1 MKRLFRWALPLVL
14 AVGCAN
20 PPHESHADEH
30 GDESAAHTEDHVSLS
45 VEALQIAGVRTAV
58 AQRRLVGETKD
69 VAGTVGPVDSERA
82 VVTPP
87 VSGRVTELAV
97 RLGDDVRRGQTLVV
111 LESAELAAS
120 WANVAEATKARDAA
134 KSDARQAQSE
144 VALALAKLQASRQSL
159 DRQRGLAK
167 AGAFSQ
173 VSLQQAQLA
182 LTEAQSELLSA
193 QKEASSHSDQLR
205 RLESLFEEGI
215 VSRSDLDAAR
225 LEVQQDDIR
234 TERARSRI
242 ESAKVAFDR
251 EKGIASRGL
260 LDARELQSAEAEV
273 RTSRL
278 EWQRAKLR
286 VAAAEAALASA
297 GISIANAE
305 SSYRSNSG
313 GGKASNSRISLDSPI
328 SGTITRLDVT
338 RGQAVERTQAILEIE
353 NLGSVWI
360 TANVPEAWVARV
372 PKGAKVEV
380 DGPGFTVVGMVQV
393 VGSRIDAKTRTV
405 PVHCLTDNRLRR
417 LKSGAYVSVRIQ
429 VGRPFSSIVVPKT
442 ATFMEDKQ
450 AYLFVKEGEGFERRA
465 VELGAVTGDWVVI
478 RSGLMEGE
486 AVAAEGAFILSS
498 ELKKEELKGHDH

>member
-1 MKRLFRWALPLVL
+1 MNRVIRWALPFVL
-14 AVGCAN
+14 AFGCAN
-20 PPHESHADEH
+20 PPVDSHGDEH
-30 GDESAAHTEDHVSLS
+30 GHESAEHTEDHVSLS
-45 VEALQIAGVRTAV
+45 DEALKIAGVRTAV

-120 WANVAEATKARDAA
+120 WANVAEATKARDVA
-134 KSDARQAQSE
+134 KSDVRQAQSE

-193 QKEASSHSDQLR
+193 QKEASSHSDHLR
-205 RLESLFEEGI
+205 RLESLFKEGI
-215 VSRSDLDAAR
+215 VSRSELDAAR

-234 TERARSRI
+234 TERAQSRI
-242 ESAKVAFDR
+242 ESAKLAFDR

-313 GGKASNSRISLDSPI
+313 GGKASNSRISLDSPL
-328 SGTITRLDVT
+328 SGTVTRLDVT

-360 TANVPEAWVARV
+360 TANVPEALVARV
-372 PKGAKVEV
+372 PKGTKVEV
-380 DGPGFTVVGMVQV
+380 DGPGFTATGVVQV

-405 PVHCLTDNRLRR
+405 PVHCLTDNRLRQ
-417 LKSGAYVSVRIQ
+417 LKSGAYVSVRIP
-429 VGRPFSSIVVPKT
+429 VGRPVSSIVVPKT
-442 ATFMEDKQ
+442 ATFTEDKQ
-450 AYLFVKEGEGFERRA
+450 AFLFVKEGEGFERRA

-478 RSGLMEGE
+478 RSGLKEGE
-486 AVAAEGAFILSS
+486 TVAAEGAFILSS